1 MTSFKLISI
10 ESTYFQFSNSKLS
23 HSPCHTEGN
32 LCMLKSTKTNAG
44 TTSGPGT
51 RWIWVIQPARQGALT
66 PGCSDQWLEVLGQI
80 YDEVK
85 STLVNDGFTQRLW
98 NVLML
103 WFLEGCTHH
112 GQKVVTRQGMISDPW
127 REIPHNEASLQNLI
141 HSENWWC
148 SGLKEW
154 EGCSEYP
161 HLQIIRTKTTFMKSD
176 VNRDFYL
183 YTDCDRRYVFGQVWS
198 MPPSCIPWASTT
210 PRWPPRISDRLAAII
225 LFIRTTF
232 LFMYT
237 DNYIIVW
244 LVMFFPKD
252 FYIFTMVY
260 RRIILCFSR
269 LHVWATFLHFL

>member
-1 MTSFKLISI
+1 MTSFKLLSI

-183 YTDCDRRYVFGQVWS
+183 YTDCDRRCVFGQVWS
-198 MPPSCIPWASTT
+198 LPPILYSLSERHSTLATPDIGQASCHHLI
-210 PRWPPRISDRLAAII
+210 
-225 LFIRTTF
+225 
-232 LFMYT
+232 Y
-237 DNYIIVW
+237 
-244 LVMFFPKD
+244 
-252 FYIFTMVY
+252 
-260 RRIILCFSR
+260 
-269 LHVWATFLHFL
+269 

>member
-1 MTSFKLISI
+1 MTSFKLLSI

-32 LCMLKSTKTNAG
+32 LCMLKSTKINAG

-112 GQKVVTRQGMISDPW
+112 GQKVVTWQGMISDPW

-141 HSENWWC
+141 HSENWWFLALK
-148 SGLKEW
+148 SGKAAVNIHTSRSKELRLLLW
-154 EGCSEYP
+154 NQMSIETFIC
-161 HLQIIRTKTTFMKSD
+161 IKTVTGD
-176 VNRDFYL
+176 VCLDK
-183 YTDCDRRYVFGQVWS
+183 CDPCRQY
-198 MPPSCIPWASTT
+198 CIP
-210 PRWPPRISDRLAAII
+210 
-225 LFIRTTF
+225 
-232 LFMYT
+232 
-237 DNYIIVW
+237 
-244 LVMFFPKD
+244 
-252 FYIFTMVY
+252 
-260 RRIILCFSR
+260 
-269 LHVWATFLHFL
+269 

>member
-1 MTSFKLISI
+1 MTSFKLLSI

-127 REIPHNEASLQNLI
+127 REIPHNEASLLNLI
-141 HSENWWC
+141 HSENWWFLALK
-148 SGLKEW
+148 SGKAA
-154 EGCSEYP
+154 
-161 HLQIIRTKTTFMKSD
+161 
-176 VNRDFYL
+176 VNIH
-183 YTDCDRRYVFGQVWS
+183 T
-198 MPPSCIPWASTT
+198 
-210 PRWPPRISDRLAAII
+210 
-225 LFIRTTF
+225 
-232 LFMYT
+232 
-237 DNYIIVW
+237 
-244 LVMFFPKD
+244 
-252 FYIFTMVY
+252 
-260 RRIILCFSR
+260 SR
-269 LHVWATFLHFL
+269 S